1 MNITDDIDYGGWLD
15 EDLRDLYK
23 DLMDRRNKSED
34 YSDRV
39 ALNQEGLRVLAEL
52 QRRKSNG

>member
-1 MNITDDIDYGGWLD
+1 MNITDDIDYGGWLE

-23 DLMDRRNKSED
+23 DLMDRRNRSED

>member
-23 DLMDRRNKSED
+23 DLMDRRNRSED

>member
-1 MNITDDIDYGGWLD
+1 MNVTDDIDYGSWLD

-23 DLMDRRNKSED
+23 DFMDRRNKSED

-39 ALNQEGLRVLAEL
+39 TLNQEGLRILAEL
-52 QRRKSNG
+52 QKRKSSG

>member
-1 MNITDDIDYGGWLD
+1 MNINWETDYGGWLD

-23 DLMDRRNKSED
+23 DLMWRRNRSED

-39 ALNQEGLRVLAEL
+39 DLNQEGLRILAEL
-52 QRRKSNG
+52 QKRKSNG

>member
-1 MNITDDIDYGGWLD
+1 MNVTDDIDYGSWLD

-23 DLMDRRNKSED
+23 DLMDRRNRSED

-52 QRRKSNG
+52 QKRKSNG

>member
-1 MNITDDIDYGGWLD
+1 MNITDDIDYGGWLE

>member
-15 EDLRDLYK
+15 EDLRDLYE
-23 DLMDRRNKSED
+23 DLMDRRNRSED

>member
-1 MNITDDIDYGGWLD
+1 MNVTDDIDYGGWLD

-52 QRRKSNG
+52 QKRKSNG

>member
-1 MNITDDIDYGGWLD
+1 MNVTDDIDYGGWLD
-15 EDLRDLYK
+15 EDLRDLYE
-23 DLMDRRNKSED
+23 DLMDRRNRSED

-52 QRRKSNG
+52 QKRKSNG

>member
-1 MNITDDIDYGGWLD
+1 MNINWETDYGGWLD

-23 DLMDRRNKSED
+23 DHMWRRNRSED

-39 ALNQEGLRVLAEL
+39 DLNQEGLRILAEL
-52 QRRKSNG
+52 QKRKSNG

>member
-52 QRRKSNG
+52 QRRKKLG

>member
-1 MNITDDIDYGGWLD
+1 MNINWETDYGGWLD

-23 DLMDRRNKSED
+23 DLMWRRNRSED

-39 ALNQEGLRVLAEL
+39 DLNQEGLRILAEL
-52 QRRKSNG
+52 QKRKSN

>member
-39 ALNQEGLRVLAEL
+39 ALNQEGLRILAEL
-52 QRRKSNG
+52 QKRKSNG

>member
-15 EDLRDLYK
+15 EDLRGLYK
-23 DLMDRRNKSED
+23 DLMWRRNRSED

-39 ALNQEGLRVLAEL
+39 DLNQEGLRILAEL
-52 QRRKSNG
+52 QKRKSNG

>member
-1 MNITDDIDYGGWLD
+1 MNETDYGGWLD

-23 DLMDRRNKSED
+23 DLMWRRNRSED

-39 ALNQEGLRVLAEL
+39 DLNQEGLRILAEL
-52 QRRKSNG
+52 QKRKSRSGR

>member
-52 QRRKSNG
+52 QKRKSNG

>member
-1 MNITDDIDYGGWLD
+1 MNITDDIDYGGWLE

-52 QRRKSNG
+52 QKRKSNG

>member
-1 MNITDDIDYGGWLD
+1 MNVTDDIDYGGWLD

>member
-1 MNITDDIDYGGWLD
+1 MNVTDDIDYGGWLD
-15 EDLRDLYK
+15 EDLRDLYE
-23 DLMDRRNKSED
+23 DLMDRRNRSED

>member
-1 MNITDDIDYGGWLD
+1 MNITDDIDYGGWLE

-23 DLMDRRNKSED
+23 DLMWRRNRSED

-39 ALNQEGLRVLAEL
+39 DLNQEGLRILAEL
-52 QRRKSNG
+52 QKRKSNG

>member
-1 MNITDDIDYGGWLD
+1 MNVTDDIDYGGWLD

-23 DLMDRRNKSED
+23 DFMDRRNKSED

-39 ALNQEGLRVLAEL
+39 TLNQEGLRILAEL
-52 QRRKSNG
+52 QKRKSSG